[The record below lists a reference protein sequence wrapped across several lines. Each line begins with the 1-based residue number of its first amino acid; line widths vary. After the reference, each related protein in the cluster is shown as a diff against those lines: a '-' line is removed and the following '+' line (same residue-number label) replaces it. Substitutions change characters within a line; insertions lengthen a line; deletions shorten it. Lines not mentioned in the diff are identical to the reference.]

1 MTLQEPPPAASTTAA
16 AGLSGLSST
25 AAPARPWAGA
35 RGRFGRN
42 RAAMVAAGVVLLAV
56 ASALLGPVL
65 WGVSP
70 TFGDFAHPNAF
81 PSVLHPMGTDLDG
94 RDVLAR
100 LLAGLQV
107 SLVVVVAVET
117 FNVLVG
123 GILGLL
129 TGYHGGWLDE
139 VILRLADIFLAFPG
153 LLLAILLAG
162 VFGGVAFG
170 LPGGRLLIVAMA
182 IAAVSWPLMTRY
194 VRSRSLS
201 LKRQEFVEAA
211 RALGA
216 TDAHIVIRHI
226 LPNVAG
232 LIVAAATLDAVNV
245 VIAEATLSLLGLGVQ
260 VPQSSIGQMIVQAV
274 PYIDLNWT
282 EVFFPS
288 MTLTVLVLA
297 FSFLGD
303 GLRDALDPVAVR

>member
-1 MTLQEPPPAASTTAA
+1 MAQPTAAPTTAA
-16 AGLSGLSST
+16 ARLAELPVA
-25 AAPARPWAGA
+25 AAPVRPWAGA
-35 RGRFGRN
+35 WSRFRRN
-42 RAAMVAAGVVLLAV
+42 RAAVIAALAIVLAI
-56 ASALLGPVL
+56 SGALVGPLL
-65 WGVSP
+65 WQARP

-81 PSVLHPMGTDLDG
+81 PGGAHPLGTDLDG

-100 LLAGLQV
+100 LLSGLQV

-117 FNVLVG
+117 FNVVVG
-123 GILGLL
+123 GTLGLL
-129 TGYHGGWLDE
+129 TGYRGGWLDE
-139 VILRLADIFLAFPG
+139 VLLRFADVFLAFPG

-162 VFGGVAFG
+162 VFGAAASG
-170 LPGGRLLIVAMA
+170 LPGGRLLIVALA
-182 IAAVSWPLMTRY
+182 IAAVNWPLMTRY
-194 VRSRSLS
+194 VRSRTLS

-216 TDAHIVIRHI
+216 TDPHIMRRHI

-245 VIAEATLSLLGLGVQ
+245 VISEATLSLLGLGVQ

-282 EVFFPS
+282 EVFFPAA
-288 MTLTVLVLA
+288 TLTALVLA

-303 GLRDALDPVAVR
+303 GLRDALDPVAAR